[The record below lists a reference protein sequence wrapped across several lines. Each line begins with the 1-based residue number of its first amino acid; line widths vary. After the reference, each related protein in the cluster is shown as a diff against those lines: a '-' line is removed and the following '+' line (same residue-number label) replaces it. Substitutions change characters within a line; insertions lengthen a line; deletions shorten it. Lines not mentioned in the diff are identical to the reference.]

1 MLKLIIND
9 FLELRLED
17 GKTNIYVNNRIFM
30 KCKYILLN
38 IPIDKIED
46 VNKINSIDEVT
57 DKLKGSFEFIEDKN
71 INIAP
76 ETLFWAHCSNLQ
88 AWYENNYNTC
98 LIHSNLAFPLLK
110 ELVKAG
116 DYRAAR
122 VFKEEVAKRFET
134 KNLNLIQYL
143 LYNKYLDYLKKEEL
157 DILLK
162 EVKYNLSNIIYKQL
176 NDLIKS
182 VLNNYRKLNELI
194 DLIVFFDL
202 NYNQNLIFHVFRKLN
217 KNLKSKFAHFLI
229 LHLNYKEFINYKIP
243 YAKFFIYFEQLL
255 DLIYNSC
262 PEINN
267 LLKIIDSGFLNGALS
282 LDEKRSLGFSSYHR
296 YI

>member
-1 MLKLIIND
+1 
-9 FLELRLED
+9 
-17 GKTNIYVNNRIFM
+17 M

-282 LDEKRSLGFSSYHR
+282 LDEKHSLGFSSYHR

>member
-1 MLKLIIND
+1 MLKLKIND

-17 GKTNIYVNNRIFM
+17 GKTNIYVNNRLFM

-38 IPIDKIED
+38 IPLDRIED
-46 VNKINSIDEVT
+46 INKINSIDDVT
-57 DKLKGSFEFIEDKN
+57 GKLKGFFEFIEDKN

-88 AWYENNYNTC
+88 AWYENKYNTC

-110 ELVKAG
+110 ELAKAG
-116 DYRAAR
+116 DYLAAN

-143 LYNKYLDYLKKEEL
+143 LYNKYLDYLRKEEL

-162 EVKYNLSNIIYKQL
+162 QVKDNLTNIINKQL
-176 NDLIKS
+176 NNLIKS
-182 VLNNYRKLNELI
+182 ALNNYRRINELI
-194 DLIVFFDL
+194 DIIIFFDL
-202 NYNQNLIFHVFRKLN
+202 NYNQNLIFHVFKKLN
-217 KNLKSKFAHFLI
+217 EDLKSHFGHFLI
-229 LHLNYKEFINYKIP
+229 LHLNYKEFVNYKIP
-243 YAKFFIYFEQLL
+243 YAKFFAYFEQIL
-255 DLIYNSC
+255 DLLYSNC

-282 LDEKRSLGFSSYHR
+282 LDEKRSLGFASNHR

>member
-282 LDEKRSLGFSSYHR
+282 LDEKHSLGFSSYHR